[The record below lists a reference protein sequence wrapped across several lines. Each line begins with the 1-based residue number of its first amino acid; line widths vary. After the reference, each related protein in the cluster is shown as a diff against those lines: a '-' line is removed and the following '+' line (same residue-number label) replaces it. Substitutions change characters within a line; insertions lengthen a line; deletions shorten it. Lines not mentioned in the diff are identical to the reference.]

1 MSFNP
6 EINKEAQ
13 EVIISGKLQ
22 QSNLRSER
30 LNGTTVTQCEIQK
43 RLELLLYSK
52 LEFKEHFINVFN

>member
-1 MSFNP
+1 MSFKP

-22 QSNLRSER
+22 QSNLCSER
-30 LNGTTVTQCEIQK
+30 LNGTTVTQSEIQK

-52 LEFKEHFINVFN
+52 LEFKEHLINVFN